1 MSPFFGLPLEY
12 RLGLHQEIFSM
23 CYAGKG
29 GFSFREVY
37 EMPIYLRRYY
47 LKMMSD
53 AIEEERKQYENT
65 SGKEISK
72 PNINMPR

>member
-1 MSPFFGLPLEY
+1 
-12 RLGLHQEIFSM
+12 M

-65 SGKEISK
+65 SGKQISK

>member
-1 MSPFFGLPLEY
+1 MSPFFGLHPEY

-29 GFSFREVY
+29 GFSFTEVY

-47 LKMMSD
+47 LKMMAD
-53 AIEEERKQYENT
+53 AIEEERKQHENS
-65 SGKEISK
+65 SGKQISK